1 MTVPVANVPL
11 PPRRP
16 PLDAPATAEAPAV
29 PNPTVPLP
37 PGPAVAADPRP
48 APPQAASAP
57 AQPDTPSAT
66 APVAATAATAAPIA
80 AVAPAIVPS
89 AAAAPAIPVAAAA
102 PPPASAA
109 PEGEAP
115 RADTPAAPA
124 APIPSAAQTAQ
135 APIPAPAAPLPD
147 APAADHATS
156 AGEKTPG
163 PAASPDPAVSA
174 AAVADRDP
182 QPTVPPDLPRPPPSQ
197 PASPAQPA
205 PLNASATP
213 PAPVEMVRRLQRL
226 QDRIAAGSLDGVSA
240 QRALIA
246 EMDQAFAAADPAA
259 WQDPASARALVS
271 YFLSGGSPTVLR
283 TIITRE
289 PKPAID
295 EKLLLGTLLYV
306 EGREEAALRELGEV
320 EARKLPNMLGA
331 QIALAQA
338 TLTVRQDPH
347 KASELLDLS
356 RLLAPG
362 TLVEE
367 AALRREILVAA
378 QMGDIEAFERL
389 SRHYLYRFNRS
400 AYADNFRQRFA
411 SALAHMP
418 IADAANGLERLQ
430 ALLAVLDD
438 DGRREM
444 YLLVARAAL
453 MEGKTVLAAG
463 AALKARDLAATASR
477 DAERAQVY
485 LGAAQAV
492 MPDRFQAATDA
503 LKKVDRNRLD
513 PSDAALADAALS
525 AANTVRQADQLPPPD
540 KRVPTPA
547 PTAGAPDELKSS
559 PAVSRAREALTKID
573 ALLKAAPR

>member
-1 MTVPVANVPL
+1 MV
-11 PPRRP
+11 
-16 PLDAPATAEAPAV
+16 
-29 PNPTVPLP
+29 
-37 PGPAVAADPRP
+37 
-48 APPQAASAP
+48 
-57 AQPDTPSAT
+57 
-66 APVAATAATAAPIA
+66 
-80 AVAPAIVPS
+80 
-89 AAAAPAIPVAAAA
+89 
-102 PPPASAA
+102 
-109 PEGEAP
+109 
-115 RADTPAAPA
+115 
-124 APIPSAAQTAQ
+124 
-135 APIPAPAAPLPD
+135 
-147 APAADHATS
+147 
-156 AGEKTPG
+156 
-163 PAASPDPAVSA
+163 
-174 AAVADRDP
+174 DRNP
-182 QPTVPPDLPRPPPSQ
+182 QPTVPPDVPSAPPAP
-197 PASPAQPA
+197 PA
-205 PLNASATP
+205 PLGAKAT

-226 QDRIAAGSLDGVSA
+226 QDHIATGSLDGVAA

-246 EMDQAFAAADPAA
+246 EMDQAFAAADPEA

-271 YFLSGGSPTVLR
+271 YFLGGGSPTVLR
-283 TIITRE
+283 AIITRE
-289 PKPAID
+289 PRPAID

-320 EARKLPNMLGA
+320 DARKLPNMLGA

-347 KASELLDLS
+347 KAAELLDLS

-411 SALAHMP
+411 NALAHMP
-418 IADAANGLERLQ
+418 IADAADGLEHLKT
-430 ALLAVLDD
+430 LLSVLDD
-438 DGRREM
+438 DARREM
-444 YLLVARAAL
+444 YLLIARAAL

-463 AALKARDLAATASR
+463 AAMQARDLAATASL
-477 DAERAQVY
+477 DAQRAQVY

-492 MPDRFQAATDA
+492 MPDRFQAATEA

-540 KRVPTPA
+540 KRPPAPA
-547 PTAGAPDELKSS
+547 PTAGTPDELKSS